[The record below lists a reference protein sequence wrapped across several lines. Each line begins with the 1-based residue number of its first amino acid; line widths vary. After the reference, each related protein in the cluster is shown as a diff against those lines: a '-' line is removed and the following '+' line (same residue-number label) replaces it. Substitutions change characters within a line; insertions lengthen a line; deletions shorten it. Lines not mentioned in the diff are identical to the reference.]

1 MITAKLLQILN
12 WNDPVEWAAELSVSC
27 TRFDIT
33 TSKRVAMFL
42 ANVGHESNGGR
53 FLKES
58 LNYKPSALVLQWPK
72 YFTKEYA
79 EEVGRTD
86 NHPADQKAIAEA
98 AYNGRMG
105 NKFPGDGWAF
115 IGRGLMQT
123 TGRYNY
129 EQLAKITG
137 IPLAEIPPW
146 LETKQGAA
154 ESAACFWFNNGC
166 NELADAGALD
176 KCRIKING
184 GLIGIQDVRDRY
196 LKALAALT

>member
-1 MITAKLLQILN
+1 MITPKLLQALN
-12 WNDPVEWAAELSVSC
+12 WCDPDEWSTELETSC
-27 TRFDIT
+27 LRFDIT
-33 TSKRVAMFL
+33 NRKRVAMFL
-42 ANVGHESNGGR
+42 ANTGHESNGGR
-53 FLKES
+53 SLREN
-58 LNYKPSALVLQWPK
+58 LNYTPSALVLQWPR

-79 EEVGRTD
+79 EEVGRTA

-129 EQLAKITG
+129 EQLAKVVQ
-137 IPLAEIPPW
+137 IPLADIPPW

-154 ESAACFWFNNGC
+154 ESAACYWFNAGC
-166 NELADAGALD
+166 NELADTGALD
-176 KCRIKING
+176 KCRLKING
-184 GLIGIQDVRDRY
+184 GLIGIRDVRDRY
-196 LKALAALT
+196 LRALAALA